1 MNKRKWG
8 GGEREKKK
16 RQERKTIHDVA
27 TRNLPGRPIFQFITV
42 IIKTF
47 KVPNL
52 WLTTLNNINITEYTE
67 YTL

>member
-1 MNKRKWG
+1 MNKRTWG

-16 RQERKTIHDVA
+16 DKKEKPSTMW
-27 TRNLPGRPIFQFITV
+27 PPV
-42 IIKTF
+42 IYLEE
-47 KVPNL
+47 PNL